1 MHAKP
6 SATPKG
12 GGILRQPTSVWATAF
27 AAVVAFMGI
36 GLVDPIL
43 PAIAANLDATPS
55 QVSLLFTSYF
65 LITAVAMLV
74 TGWVSSRIGGK
85 PTLLIGLALVVVFAA
100 LAGTS
105 GTVGQLVGFRAGWG
119 LGNALFV
126 ATALAVIVGAASNG
140 AGGDPGGVGGR
151 PPSKGNGAG
160 GDPGGV
166 GGRPPSKGWRGAE
179 SAIILY
185 EAALGLGIS
194 LGPLAGALLG
204 DMNWRFPFFGTA
216 ALMAVGFLLIS
227 TLLRPPPRPAE
238 KTRLSA
244 PIRALAHGGLST
256 TAFTA
261 LFYNYAFFTVLAFTP
276 FVLGM
281 SAHGIG
287 LVFFGWGVMVA
298 LASVFGAPLLQR
310 RIGTVRVMYL
320 ALALLVVFQLGLAF
334 FGHAGIIVCT
344 VLSGIPIGLNNTAFT
359 EAAMEVS
366 DSPRPVAS
374 AGYNFVRWTGGALAP
389 YAATK
394 LAEEVDAKLPYVVG
408 AACCAVA
415 IGILAARRRHLE
427 PLERVDID
435 HAFQDAPAAA

>member
-1 MHAKP
+1 MHARP
-6 SATPKG
+6 PEAHRAEG
-12 GGILRQPTSVWATAF
+12 GGRGGILRQPMSVWATAF

-43 PAIAANLDATPS
+43 PAIAENLDATPS

-85 PTLLIGLALVVVFAA
+85 KTLLIGLALVVVFAA

-126 ATALAVIVGAASNG
+126 ATALAVIVGAASG
-140 AGGDPGGVGGR
+140 
-151 PPSKGNGAG
+151 
-160 GDPGGV
+160 
-166 GGRPPSKGWRGAE
+166 GAE
-179 SAIILY
+179 KAIILY

-194 LGPLAGALLG
+194 LGPLVGALLG
-204 DMNWRFPFFGTA
+204 DLNWRFPFFGTA
-216 ALMAVGFLLIS
+216 VLMAAGFLLIT
-227 TLLRPPPRPAE
+227 TLLRATPAPAR
-238 KTRLSA
+238 KTGLTA

-298 LASVFGAPLLQR
+298 LASVFGAPALQR

-320 ALALLVVFQLGLAF
+320 GLALLILFQVGLAF
-334 FGHAGIIVCT
+334 LGHDGIIVCT
-344 VLSGIPIGLNNTAFT
+344 ILSGIPIGLNNTAFT

-374 AGYNFVRWTGGALAP
+374 AGYNFVRWMGGALAP
-389 YAATK
+389 YFATK
-394 LAEEVDAKLPYVVG
+394 LAEEVDPHLPYIAG
-408 AACCAVA
+408 AAACAVA
-415 IGILAARRRHLE
+415 IGVLAARRRHLA
-427 PLERVDID
+427 PLERVDVD
-435 HAFQDAPAAA
+435 HAFRDAPAPA

>member
-1 MHAKP
+1 MHARPPDHVDRSK
-6 SATPKG
+6 
-12 GGILRQPTSVWATAF
+12 GGILRQPLSVWATAF

-43 PAIAANLDATPS
+43 PAIAGGLDASPS

-85 PTLLIGLALVVVFAA
+85 RTLLIGLALVVVFAA

-105 GTVGQLVGFRAGWG
+105 GTVGELIGFRAGWG

-126 ATALAVIVGAASNG
+126 ATALAVIVGAASG
-140 AGGDPGGVGGR
+140 
-151 PPSKGNGAG
+151 
-160 GDPGGV
+160 
-166 GGRPPSKGWRGAE
+166 GAE

-216 ALMAVGFLLIS
+216 ALMAVGFLLIA
-227 TLLRPPPRPAE
+227 TLLRPTPTPAVR
-238 KTRLSA
+238 TRLSD
-244 PIRALAHGGLST
+244 PVRALSHGGLST

-276 FVLGM
+276 FVLDMG
-281 SAHGIG
+281 AHGIG
-287 LVFFGWGVMVA
+287 AVFFGWGVLVA
-298 LASVFGAPLLQR
+298 LSSVFAAPYLQR
-310 RIGTVRVMYL
+310 RYGTVRVMHA
-320 ALALLVVFQLGLAF
+320 ALALLAVLQIGVVLS
-334 FGHAGIIVCT
+334 GHTGIIVFAILT
-344 VLSGIPIGLNNTAFT
+344 GIPIGLNNTAFT

-366 DSPRPVAS
+366 DHPRPVAS
-374 AGYNFVRWTGGALAP
+374 AGYNFVRWMGGALAP
-389 YAATK
+389 YIASR
-394 LAEEVDAKLPYVVG
+394 LAEDVDADVPYLVG
-408 AACCAVA
+408 AACCVVA
-415 IGILAARRRHLE
+415 IGVLAVRRGHLRA
-427 PLERVDID
+427 LDRVDID
-435 HAFQDAPAAA
+435 HTFQDAPQAVR